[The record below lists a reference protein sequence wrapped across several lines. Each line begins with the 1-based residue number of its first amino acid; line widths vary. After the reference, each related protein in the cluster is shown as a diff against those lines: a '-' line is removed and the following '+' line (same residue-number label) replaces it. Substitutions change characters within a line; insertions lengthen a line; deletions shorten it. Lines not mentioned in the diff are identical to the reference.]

1 MRLVH
6 QGKLFKEKPMA
17 LYCGIDLHSNNLFL
31 VVLDDQDRV
40 QVARKL
46 PLALETVLGVLEPYR
61 GELAGV
67 AVESTF
73 NWYWLVDGLMEAG
86 YRVKL
91 VNTSAVQQYEGK
103 KFTDDRHDARWLAHL
118 MRLDLLPT
126 GYIYP
131 KAERPLRDLTRQ
143 RGRLVQQRT
152 ANLLSVQ
159 NTIARE
165 TGEMIKGN
173 ALKKLCDD
181 EIAERLTTPE
191 LVLQVDAR
199 RQVLAVLD
207 EQILRIEKLL
217 QAHAVLQPQF
227 RILRS
232 IQGIGLTLGLT
243 IMYETGEIG
252 RFTRVAHYAS
262 YCRCVPAERRSNQR
276 KKAQGNRK
284 NGNPYLSWAFSE
296 AAHFARRFQPQARRY
311 YDRKLA
317 RRGQRV
323 AERALA
329 HKLCR
334 AAYFML
340 RDQVPYDAGLLF
352 R

>member
-1 MRLVH
+1 
-6 QGKLFKEKPMA
+6 MA
-17 LYCGIDLHSNNLFL
+17 LYCGIDLHSDNLFL
-31 VVLDDQDRV
+31 VILDELDRV
-40 QVARKL
+40 LVQRKL
-46 PLALETVLGVLEPYR
+46 PIALETVLGVLEPHR

-86 YRVKL
+86 YRVDL
-91 VNTSAVQQYEGK
+91 VNTWAAKQYDGL

-118 MRLDLLPT
+118 MRLGILPT

-131 KAERPLRDLTRQ
+131 KSHRPLRDLTRQ
-143 RGRLVQQRT
+143 RGRLVRQRT

-173 ALKKLCDD
+173 ALKKFTDE
-181 EIAERLTTPE
+181 EIAERLPSPE
-191 LVLQVDAR
+191 LLLQVDAR
-199 RQVLAVLD
+199 RRVLAVLD
-207 EQILRIEKLL
+207 EQIQRIEKVV
-217 QAHAVLQPQF
+217 QAQGVLRPEF

-232 IQGIGLTLGLT
+232 IKGIGLTLGLT

-252 RFTRVAHYAS
+252 RFTGVGRYAS
-262 YCRCVPAERRSNQR
+262 YCRCVPAVRRSNQR
-276 KKAQGNRK
+276 KKGEGNRK

-296 AAHFARRFQPQARRY
+296 AAHFARRFQPQAKKF

-317 RRGQRV
+317 RRGRLI

-340 RDQVPYDAGLLF
+340 RDQVPYEPGLLF

>member
-1 MRLVH
+1 
-6 QGKLFKEKPMA
+6 MA
-17 LYCGIDLHSNNLFL
+17 LYCGIDLHSDNLFL
-31 VVLDDQDRV
+31 VVLDEQDRV
-40 QVARKL
+40 QVQRKL
-46 PLALETVLGVLEPYR
+46 PVALETVLGVLEPHR
-61 GELAGV
+61 GKLAGV

-86 YRVKL
+86 YRVDL
-91 VNTSAVQQYEGK
+91 VNTWAAKQYDGL

-118 MRLDLLPT
+118 MRLDILPT

-131 KAERPLRDLTRQ
+131 KEARPLRDLTRQ

-173 ALKKLCDD
+173 ALKKLTDE
-181 EIAERLTTPE
+181 EIAERLPTPE
-191 LVLQVDAR
+191 LLLQVDAR
-199 RQVLAVLD
+199 RRILAVLE
-207 EQILRIEKLL
+207 EQIQRIEKVV
-217 QAHAVLQPQF
+217 QAQGVLRPEF
-227 RILRS
+227 RILRT
-232 IQGIGLTLGLT
+232 IKGIGLTLGLT
-243 IMYETGEIG
+243 IMYETGDIG
-252 RFTRVAHYAS
+252 RFAGVGQYAS

-276 KKAQGNRK
+276 KKGEGNRK

-296 AAHFARRFQPQARRY
+296 AAHFARRFQPQAKRF

-317 RRGQRV
+317 RRGRLI

-334 AAYFML
+334 AVYFML
-340 RDQVPYDAGLLF
+340 RDQIPYEPGLLF

>member
-1 MRLVH
+1 
-6 QGKLFKEKPMA
+6 MA
-17 LYCGIDLHSNNLFL
+17 LYCGIDLHSDNLFL
-31 VVLDDQDRV
+31 VILDEQDRAQV
-40 QVARKL
+40 QRKL
-46 PLALETVLGVLEPYR
+46 PLALATVLGVLEPHR
-61 GELAGV
+61 DELTGV

-86 YRVKL
+86 YRVDL
-91 VNTSAVQQYEGK
+91 VNTWAAKQYDGL

-118 MRLDLLPT
+118 MRLGILPT

-131 KAERPLRDLTRQ
+131 KAQRPLRDLTRQ
-143 RGRLVQQRT
+143 RGRLVRQRT

-165 TGEMIKGN
+165 TGEMVKGN
-173 ALKKLCDD
+173 ALKKLTEE
-181 EIAERLTTPE
+181 EIAERLPTPE

-199 RQVLAVLD
+199 RRVIAVLD
-207 EQILRIEKLL
+207 EQIQRIEKLV
-217 QAHAVLQPQF
+217 QAHGALRPEF

-232 IQGIGLTLGLT
+232 MKGIGLTLGLT
-243 IMYETGEIG
+243 IMYETGDIG
-252 RFTRVAHYAS
+252 RFDRVGRYAS

-276 KKAQGNRK
+276 KKGEGNRK

-296 AAHFARRFQPQARRY
+296 AAHFARRFQPQAKKF

-317 RRGQRV
+317 RRGRLI

-334 AAYFML
+334 ATYFML
-340 RDQVPYDAGLLF
+340 RDQVPYDPGLLF

>member
-1 MRLVH
+1 
-6 QGKLFKEKPMA
+6 MA
-17 LYCGIDLHSNNLFL
+17 LYCGIDLHSDNLFL
-31 VVLDDQDRV
+31 VILDELDRV
-40 QVARKL
+40 LVQRKL
-46 PLALETVLGVLEPYR
+46 PIALETVLGVLEPHR

-86 YRVKL
+86 YRVDL
-91 VNTSAVQQYEGK
+91 VNTWAAKQYDGL

-118 MRLDLLPT
+118 MRLGILPT

-131 KAERPLRDLTRQ
+131 KSQRPLRDLTRQ
-143 RGRLVQQRT
+143 RGRLVRQRT

-173 ALKKLCDD
+173 ALKKLTD
-181 EIAERLTTPE
+181 EELAERLPSPE
-191 LVLQVDAR
+191 TILQVDAR
-199 RQVLAVLD
+199 RRVLAVLD
-207 EQILRIEKLL
+207 KQIQRIEKVV
-217 QAHAVLQPQF
+217 QAQGVLRPEF

-232 IQGIGLTLGLT
+232 MKGIGLTLGLT
-243 IMYETGEIG
+243 IMYETGDID
-252 RFTRVAHYAS
+252 RFTHVGRYAS
-262 YCRCVPAERRSNQR
+262 YCRCVPAVRRSNQR
-276 KKAQGNRK
+276 KKGEGNRK

-296 AAHFARRFQPQARRY
+296 AAHFARRFQPQARKF

-317 RRGQRV
+317 RRGRLI

-340 RDQVPYDAGLLF
+340 RDQVPYEPGLLF

>member
-1 MRLVH
+1 
-6 QGKLFKEKPMA
+6 MA
-17 LYCGIDLHSNNLFL
+17 LYCGIDLHSDNLFL
-31 VVLDDQDRV
+31 VILDELDRV
-40 QVARKL
+40 LVQRKL
-46 PLALETVLGVLEPYR
+46 PIVLETVLGVLEPHR
-61 GELAGV
+61 AELAGV

-86 YRVKL
+86 YRVDL
-91 VNTSAVQQYEGK
+91 VNTWAAKQYDGL

-118 MRLDLLPT
+118 MRLGILPT

-131 KAERPLRDLTRQ
+131 RSQRPLRDLTRQ
-143 RGRLVQQRT
+143 RGRLVRQRT

-173 ALKKLCDD
+173 ALKKLTD
-181 EIAERLTTPE
+181 EQIAEQLPSPE
-191 LVLQVDAR
+191 IVLQVDAR
-199 RQVLAVLD
+199 RQVLTVLD
-207 EQILRIEKLL
+207 EQIQRIEKVI
-217 QAHAVLQPQF
+217 QAQGRMRPEF

-232 IQGIGLTLGLT
+232 MKGIGLTLGLT
-243 IMYETGEIG
+243 IMYETGDIG
-252 RFTRVAHYAS
+252 RFTRVGRYAS
-262 YCRCVPAERRSNQR
+262 YCRCVPSERRSNQR
-276 KKAQGNRK
+276 KKGAGNRK
-284 NGNPYLSWAFSE
+284 NGNPYLSRAFSE
-296 AAHFARRFQPQARRY
+296 AAHSALRFQPQAKQC

-317 RRGQRV
+317 RRGRLI

-334 AAYFML
+334 AVYFML
-340 RDQVPYDAGLLF
+340 RDQVPYEPGLLF